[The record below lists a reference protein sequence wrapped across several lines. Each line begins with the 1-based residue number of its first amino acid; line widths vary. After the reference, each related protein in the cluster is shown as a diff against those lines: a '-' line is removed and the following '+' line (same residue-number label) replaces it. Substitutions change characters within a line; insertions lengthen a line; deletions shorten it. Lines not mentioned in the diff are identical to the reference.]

1 MNELDRLTKLYREA
15 MAKLKVIRAIKP
27 DDLTDENRTE
37 RDALLTEIDS
47 IVKDMDA
54 EKRAMDFDAADLPN
68 PDDLDPDMSGIVV
81 EDQPI
86 YRSRFPL
93 GEQCRDMIIV
103 AKGAYGK
110 VTTDAQSRLDQ
121 AGKRELE
128 IHETRAA
135 GVGMVEAVGEDGG
148 FLLQGESVIDLMTN
162 GWNNNAVL
170 SRTDSMTIGGM
181 FYDQYG
187 IDEDSRVIGSR
198 GGGIRWYN
206 DKELAEIT
214 SSKTELKRTRWE
226 PKRLTGLYFISNEI
240 NSDVPALQSEMN
252 KLFGDELAFRKQE
265 MVFRGT
271 GSGEA
276 LGLLT
281 APNIV
286 TQAKESGQTAAT
298 IVHRNTTKMMSRIH
312 LMNFGGLVWLVNQD
326 TMDEL
331 LNLTI
336 AIGTGGAISTAFI
349 PNIGGAPGVI
359 GTLHGYPVI
368 PIEQA
373 STLGTKGDIVLTD
386 LSQYKTVDRGGVE
399 TAISGHVKF
408 LNNQTAVRF
417 VTHFDGMPKQK
428 SALTPNKGTNTVSS
442 TVVLATRA

>member
-1 MNELDRLTKLYREA
+1 MTLLEKLQKKYRDALANLKELR
-15 MAKLKVIRAIKP
+15 AK
-27 DDLTDENRTE
+27 DTLTDDERTE
-37 RDALLTEIDS
+37 RDSVLDEIEQLTTDI
-47 IVKDMDA
+47 DA
-54 EKRAMDFDAADLPN
+54 EQRAIKLDEQN
-68 PDDLDPDMSGIVV
+68 GDDGDGDGTQTIVV
-81 EDQPI
+81 EDNPI
-86 YRSRFPL
+86 YRSRFAL
-93 GEQCRDMIIV
+93 GEQCRDMITV
-103 AKGAYGK
+103 AKGGFGQH
-110 VTTDAQSRLDQ
+110 TIDAQSRLDETS
-121 AGKRELE
+121 KRELE
-128 IHETRAA
+128 IQETRAA

-148 FLLQGESVIDLMTN
+148 FLLQGESVIELMTN

-187 IDEDSRVIGSR
+187 IDEDSRVVGSR
-198 GGGIRWYN
+198 GGGVRWYN

-214 SSKTELKRTRWE
+214 SSKTVLKKTRWE
-226 PKRLTGLYFISNEI
+226 PKRLTGLYFMSNEI
-240 NSDVPALQSEMN
+240 QQDVPALQSEMN
-252 KLFGDELAFRKQE
+252 KLFDAELAFRKQE

-276 LGLLT
+276 LGLLV

-286 TQAKESGQTAAT
+286 SQAKETGQAAAT
-298 IVHRNTTKMMSRIH
+298 IVHRNTTKIMSRIH
-312 LMNFGGLVWLVNQD
+312 LMNFGGLVWLVNQN

-336 AIGTGGAISTAFI
+336 AIGTGGTLSSAFI
-349 PNIGGAPGVI
+349 PNIAGTPGII

-428 SALTPNKGTNTVSS
+428 APLTPNKGSITVSS
-442 TVVLATRA
+442 TVVLAARA